1 MKDEVQSAQTVKGL
15 LQAIVDSGFSF
26 TYFYQKGG
34 DSSCVYIYRFQKGK
48 DYFDWRETSGKL
60 ELHFVVYVNGEYRF
74 PVLYTLYKK
83 QRRKFA
89 FSHLFKRATVDEER
103 AFFASLIMAE
113 WDKAQPQKDF
123 FGIAL

>member
-60 ELHFVVYVNGEYRF
+60 ELHFVVYSKGEYRF
-74 PVLYTLYKK
+74 PALYALYKK

-89 FSHLFKRATVDEER
+89 FSHLFKKATVDEER
-103 AFFASLIMAE
+103 AFFASLILAE
-113 WDKAQPQKDF
+113 WDKAQAQKDF
-123 FGIAL
+123 FGIKL